1 MTQAYLPRRADLDWL
16 RIGAFALLI
25 LYHCGMYY
33 VADWGWH
40 VKNSQTYEW
49 LQDLMK
55 LTNPWRMSLL
65 FLLSGM
71 ALALARPTFS
81 GWTLLRL
88 RSSRLL
94 VPLLFGMFVVV
105 VPQVYFEARSQQL
118 IEPGYLQFW
127 WQYINPNTD
136 LLPEHH
142 SPIGLLTWNHLWFLP
157 YLFCYSVLLLPL
169 HGVFSWLSKACDQ
182 VPLWC
187 FALILIGL
195 SLLAVLTL
203 RAAFPTTHALLDD
216 WYNHAKYG
224 LVFVAGYLL
233 ALQRQWWAALPRWRY
248 GFLATA
254 LLGYALLV
262 LDNHDVFDGLDD
274 DAIGLQLMFS
284 LCSVLNHW
292 AWLGVALAFAAQ
304 YLQQP
309 AFDPAGKI
317 RRYAS
322 AAILPW
328 YVLHQTLTIVFAVAL
343 QPLKLHDGVEAML
356 LISLTVLGCG
366 VGYEM
371 IRRQPLLNWLAGG
384 MPATK
389 PPRKFN
395 ASQPVAKPLSTD

>member
-1 MTQAYLPRRADLDWL
+1 MTQLMNQRRADLDWL

-65 FLLSGM
+65 FLLGGM
-71 ALALARPTFS
+71 ALAMARPRFS
-81 GWTLLRL
+81 GLTLLRL

-105 VPQVYFEARSQQL
+105 VPQVYFEALSQQL

-127 WQYINPNTD
+127 RQYSNPNTD
-136 LLPEHH
+136 LLREHH

-157 YLFCYSVLLLPL
+157 YLFCYSVMLLPL
-169 HGVFSWLSKACDQ
+169 HSLLARLAVATKA

-187 FALILIGL
+187 YATVLV
-195 SLLAVLTL
+195 SLHLWAVWTL
-203 RAAFPTTHALLDD
+203 RELYPSTHALLDD

-233 ALQRQWWAALPRWRY
+233 VLQKHWWTALPRWRY
-248 GFLATA
+248 GLLATA
-254 LLGYALLV
+254 LLGYVLVV
-262 LDNHDVFDGLDD
+262 LDNHDVFDGLDES
-274 DAIGLQLMFS
+274 AVGLQLLYS
-284 LCSVLNHW
+284 GVSVLNHW
-292 AWLGVALAFAAQ
+292 AWLGAALAFAAV

-309 AFDPAGKI
+309 AFDPTGKI

-328 YVLHQTLTIVFAVAL
+328 YVLHQTLTVVFAVAL
-343 QPLKLHDGVEAML
+343 QPLQLHDGVEAVL

-366 VGYEM
+366 VGYEI

-384 MPATK
+384 APATQ
-389 PPRKFN
+389 PRK
-395 ASQPVAKPLSTD
+395 ASAASPPITEAT

>member
-1 MTQAYLPRRADLDWL
+1 MTQSNPHRRADLDWL

-40 VKNSQTYEW
+40 VKNSQTWDW

-65 FLLSGM
+65 FLLGGM
-71 ALALARPTFS
+71 ALAMARPRFS
-81 GWTLLRL
+81 ALRL
-88 RSSRLL
+88 LQLRASRLL

-118 IEPGYLQFW
+118 IEPGYWQFW
-127 WQYINPNTD
+127 WQYINPNTE
-136 LLPEHH
+136 LLREHH

-169 HGVFSWLSKACDQ
+169 HGLLSRLASACDK
-182 VPLWC
+182 VPLWG
-187 FALILIGL
+187 FAALLSGL
-195 SLLAVLTL
+195 LLAAVLTL
-203 RAAFPTTHALLDD
+203 RADFPSTHALLDD

-233 ALQRQWWAALPRWRY
+233 ILQKHWWAALPRWRY
-248 GFLATA
+248 GLLVTA

-262 LDNHDVFDGLDD
+262 ADNHDVFDHLAGN
-274 DAIGLQLMFS
+274 AVVLQTLFS
-284 LCSVLNHW
+284 LCTVLNHW
-292 AWLGVALAFAAQ
+292 AWLGMLLAFGAL
-304 YLQQP
+304 YLQKP
-309 AFDPAGKI
+309 NFDRTDRL

-328 YVLHQTLTIVFAVAL
+328 YVLHQTLTVVFAVAL
-343 QPLKLHDGVEAML
+343 QPLQLHDGIEAL
-356 LISLTVLGCG
+356 LLVSLTVLGCG
-366 VGYEM
+366 LGYELM
-371 IRRQPLLNWLAGG
+371 RRVPLLNWLSGG
-384 MPATK
+384 MPA
-389 PPRKFN
+389 PRLR
-395 ASQPVAKPLSTD
+395 SPQLTTQPAGISRG

>member
-1 MTQAYLPRRADLDWL
+1 MTQLHSQRRADLDWL

-40 VKNSQTYEW
+40 VKNSQTYDW
-49 LQDLMK
+49 LQDVMK

-71 ALALARPTFS
+71 ALALARAKLT

-118 IEPGYLQFW
+118 IEPGYLPFW
-127 WQYINPNTD
+127 WQYINPNTT
-136 LLPEHH
+136 LLREHH

-169 HGVFSWLSKACDQ
+169 HGLCSRLAKACQ
-182 VPLWC
+182 PVPLWC
-187 FALILIGL
+187 FALLLVGL
-195 SLLAVLTL
+195 LHWAVLTL
-203 RAAFPTTHALLDD
+203 RADFPSTHALFDD

-233 ALQRQWWAALPRWRY
+233 ALQQQWWATLPRWRY
-248 GFLATA
+248 GLLVTA

-262 LDNHDVFDGLDD
+262 ADNHHVFDHLTGAGWL
-274 DAIGLQLMFS
+274 LS

-292 AWLGVALAFAAQ
+292 AWLGAALAFAAQ

-317 RRYAS
+317 RRYAT

-328 YVLHQTLTIVFAVAL
+328 YVLHQTLTVVFAVAL
-343 QPLKLHDGVEAML
+343 QPWQLQDGLEAML
-356 LISLTVLGCG
+356 LIGLTLLGCG
-366 VGYEM
+366 VGYEI

-389 PPRKFN
+389 LPRNVK
-395 ASQPVAKPLSTD
+395 ASQPVATPLSTD

>member
-1 MTQAYLPRRADLDWL
+1 MTQLMNQRRADLDWL

-33 VADWGWH
+33 VADWGWN

-65 FLLSGM
+65 FLLGGM
-71 ALALARPTFS
+71 ALAIARPRFS
-81 GWTLLRL
+81 ALRLLRL

-136 LLPEHH
+136 LLREHH

-157 YLFCYSVLLLPL
+157 YLFCYSLLLLPL
-169 HGVFSWLSKACDQ
+169 HSLLQHLAALTGKL
-182 VPLWC
+182 PLWL
-187 FALILIGL
+187 FG
-195 SLLAVLTL
+195 AVLVSLHLWAVWTL
-203 RAAFPTTHALLDD
+203 RELYPSTHALLDD

-233 ALQRQWWAALPRWRY
+233 VLQRHWWAVLPRWRY
-248 GFLATA
+248 GFLVTA
-254 LLGYALLV
+254 LLGYGLVV

-274 DAIGLQLMFS
+274 NAVGLQLLYS
-284 LCSVLNHW
+284 GVSVLNHW
-292 AWLGVALAFAAQ
+292 AWLGAALAFAAQ
-304 YLQQP
+304 HLQQP
-309 AFDPAGKI
+309 AFDRNGTI

-328 YVLHQTLTIVFAVAL
+328 YVLHQTLTVVFAVAL
-343 QPLKLHDGVEAML
+343 QPLQLHDGMEALL

-366 VGYEM
+366 LGYEI

-384 MPATK
+384 APATQ
-389 PPRKFN
+389 PRKT
-395 ASQPVAKPLSTD
+395 AAVSPQATEAT

>member
-1 MTQAYLPRRADLDWL
+1 MTQPNQSRRADLDWL

-40 VKNSQTYEW
+40 VKNSQTYDW

-65 FLLSGM
+65 FLLGGM
-71 ALALARPTFS
+71 ALAIARPKFS
-81 GWTLLRL
+81 GLTLLRL
-88 RSSRLL
+88 RCSRLL
-94 VPLLFGMFVVV
+94 IPLLFGMFVVV
-105 VPQVYFEARSQQL
+105 VPQVYFEALSQQL

-136 LLPEHH
+136 LLREHH

-157 YLFCYSVLLLPL
+157 YLFCYSLLLLPL
-169 HGVFSWLSKACDQ
+169 HGLLQRLATVTTRL
-182 VPLWC
+182 PLWL
-187 FALILIGL
+187 FGAVLVALHLWAVL
-195 SLLAVLTL
+195 SL
-203 RAAFPTTHALLDD
+203 REAFPTTHALVDD

-233 ALQRQWWAALPRWRY
+233 VLQKHWWAVLPRWRY
-248 GFLATA
+248 GFLVTA
-254 LLGYALLV
+254 LLGYVLVV

-274 DAIGLQLMFS
+274 TAIALQLLYS
-284 LCSVLNHW
+284 LVSVLNHW
-292 AWLGVALAFAAQ
+292 AWLGAALAFAAH

-309 AFDPAGKI
+309 AFDPDGSM

-328 YVLHQTLTIVFAVAL
+328 YVLHQTLTVVFAVAL
-343 QPLKLHDGVEAML
+343 QPLQLHDGVEAVL

-366 VGYEM
+366 VGYEI
-371 IRRQPLLNWLAGG
+371 IRRVPLLNWLAGG
-384 MPATK
+384 APVTRQQRSASAAQPATT
-389 PPRKFN
+389 
-395 ASQPVAKPLSTD
+395 AS

>member
-1 MTQAYLPRRADLDWL
+1 MTQPNQSRRADLDWL

-40 VKNSQTYEW
+40 VKNSQTYDW

-65 FLLSGM
+65 FLLGGM
-71 ALALARPTFS
+71 ALAIARPKFS
-81 GWTLLRL
+81 GLTLLRL
-88 RSSRLL
+88 RCSRLL
-94 VPLLFGMFVVV
+94 IPLLFGMFVVV
-105 VPQVYFEARSQQL
+105 VPQVYFEALSQQL

-136 LLPEHH
+136 LLREHH

-157 YLFCYSVLLLPL
+157 YLFCYSLLLLPL
-169 HGVFSWLSKACDQ
+169 HGLLQRLATVTTRL
-182 VPLWC
+182 PLWL
-187 FALILIGL
+187 FGAVLVALHLWAVL
-195 SLLAVLTL
+195 SL
-203 RAAFPTTHALLDD
+203 REAFPTTHALVDD

-233 ALQRQWWAALPRWRY
+233 VLQKHWWAVLPRWRY
-248 GFLATA
+248 GFLVTA
-254 LLGYALLV
+254 LLGYVLVV

-274 DAIGLQLMFS
+274 TAIALQLLYS
-284 LCSVLNHW
+284 LVSVLNHW
-292 AWLGVALAFAAQ
+292 AWLGAALAFAAH

-309 AFDPAGKI
+309 AFDPDGSM

-328 YVLHQTLTIVFAVAL
+328 YVLHQTLTVVFAVAL
-343 QPLKLHDGVEAML
+343 QPLQLHDGVEAVL

-366 VGYEM
+366 VGYEI
-371 IRRQPLLNWLAGG
+371 IRRVPLLNWLAGG
-384 MPATK
+384 ASVT
-389 PPRKFN
+389 RQQRSSS
-395 ASQPVAKPLSTD
+395 ASQPATTAS

>member
-1 MTQAYLPRRADLDWL
+1 MTQPYPQRRADLDWL

-71 ALALARPTFS
+71 ALALARPKFS
-81 GWTLLRL
+81 GWTLLRV

-118 IEPGYLQFW
+118 IEPGYLNFW
-127 WQYINPNTD
+127 WQYINPNTE
-136 LLPEHH
+136 LLREHH

-169 HGVFSWLSKACDQ
+169 HGLMQRIATAAGAVPCWLF
-182 VPLWC
+182 VTVLV
-187 FALILIGL
+187 ALH
-195 SLLAVLTL
+195 LLAVWTL
-203 RAAFPTTHALLDD
+203 REAFPTTHALLDD

-233 ALQRQWWAALPRWRY
+233 ALQRHWWATLPRWRY
-248 GFLATA
+248 SFLLTA
-254 LLGYALLV
+254 LLGYMLVV

-274 DAIGLQLMFS
+274 ASLLLQLLYS

-292 AWLGVALAFAAQ
+292 AWLGLVLAFAAQ

-328 YVLHQTLTIVFAVAL
+328 YVLHQTLTVVFAVAL
-343 QPLKLHDGVEAML
+343 QPLQLHDGVEAML

-366 VGYEM
+366 VGYEI

-384 MPATK
+384 MSAIGLQRTSHATLPETK
-389 PPRKFN
+389 T
-395 ASQPVAKPLSTD
+395 A

>member
-1 MTQAYLPRRADLDWL
+1 MTQPYQQRRADLDWL
-16 RIGAFALLI
+16 RIAAFALLI

-33 VADWGWH
+33 VAEWDWH
-40 VKNSQTYEW
+40 VKNNQTYEW

-71 ALALARPTFS
+71 ALALARPKFS

-118 IEPGYLQFW
+118 IEPGYLNFW
-127 WQYINPNTD
+127 WQYINPNTE
-136 LLPEHH
+136 LLREHH

-169 HGVFSWLSKACDQ
+169 HGLFSRLSTACER
-182 VPLWC
+182 VPLWY
-187 FALILIGL
+187 FALALIGL

-233 ALQRQWWAALPRWRY
+233 ALQRHWWATLPRWRY
-248 GFLATA
+248 GMLLTA
-254 LLGYALLV
+254 VMGYTLLV
-262 LDNHDVFDGLDD
+262 ADNHDVFDDLTGPVWL
-274 DAIGLQLMFS
+274 LS

-292 AWLGVALAFAAQ
+292 AWLGLVLAFAAQ

-328 YVLHQTLTIVFAVAL
+328 YVLHQTLTVVFAVAL
-343 QPLKLHDGVEAML
+343 QPLQLHDGLEAAL
-356 LISLTVLGCG
+356 LISLTVLGCA
-366 VGYEM
+366 VGYEI
-371 IRRQPLLNWLAGG
+371 IRRQPLLNWLTGG
-384 MPATK
+384 MPVTRRKRTSHAPQPETK
-389 PPRKFN
+389 T
-395 ASQPVAKPLSTD
+395 A

>member
-1 MTQAYLPRRADLDWL
+1 MTQPYPQRRADLDWL

-25 LYHCGMYY
+25 LYHCAMYY
-33 VADWGWH
+33 VADWDWH

-65 FLLSGM
+65 FLLGGM
-71 ALALARPTFS
+71 ALAIARPKFS
-81 GWTLLRL
+81 GLTLLRL

-105 VPQVYFEARSQQL
+105 VPQVYFEALSQQL

-127 WQYINPNTD
+127 WQYSNPNTD
-136 LLPEHH
+136 LLREHH

-169 HGVFSWLSKACDQ
+169 HGLLQRVANAVGSTPCWLF
-182 VPLWC
+182 VVVLV
-187 FALILIGL
+187 ALH
-195 SLLAVLTL
+195 LLAVWTL
-203 RAAFPTTHALLDD
+203 REAFPTTHALLDD

-233 ALQRQWWAALPRWRY
+233 VLQKHWWAVLPRWRY
-248 GFLATA
+248 GLLAMA
-254 LLGYALLV
+254 LVGYALVV

-274 DAIGLQLMFS
+274 NAVGLQLLYS
-284 LCSVLNHW
+284 GVSVLNHW
-292 AWLGVALAFAAQ
+292 AWLGAALAFAAV

-328 YVLHQTLTIVFAVAL
+328 YVLHQTLTVVFAVAL
-343 QPLKLHDGVEAML
+343 QPLQLHDGVEAML

-366 VGYEM
+366 LGYEI

-384 MPATK
+384 MPAT
-389 PPRKFN
+389 RLQRTSN
-395 ASQPVAKPLSTD
+395 APQPATKTA

>member
-1 MTQAYLPRRADLDWL
+1 
-16 RIGAFALLI
+16 
-25 LYHCGMYY
+25 
-33 VADWGWH
+33 
-40 VKNSQTYEW
+40 
-49 LQDLMK
+49 
-55 LTNPWRMSLL
+55 
-65 FLLSGM
+65 
-71 ALALARPTFS
+71 
-81 GWTLLRL
+81 LLRV

-118 IEPGYLQFW
+118 IEPGYLNFW
-127 WQYINPNTD
+127 WQYINPNTE
-136 LLPEHH
+136 LLREHH

-169 HGVFSWLSKACDQ
+169 HGLMQRIATAAGAVPCWLF
-182 VPLWC
+182 VTVLV
-187 FALILIGL
+187 ALH
-195 SLLAVLTL
+195 LLAVWTL
-203 RAAFPTTHALLDD
+203 REAFPTTHALLDD

-233 ALQRQWWAALPRWRY
+233 ALQRHWWATLPRWRY
-248 GFLATA
+248 GFLLTA
-254 LLGYALLV
+254 LLGYMLVV

-274 DAIGLQLMFS
+274 ASLSLQLLYS

-292 AWLGVALAFAAQ
+292 AWLGLVLAFAAQ

-328 YVLHQTLTIVFAVAL
+328 YVLHQTLTVVFAVAL
-343 QPLKLHDGVEAML
+343 QPLQLHDGVEAML

-366 VGYEM
+366 VGYEI

-384 MPATK
+384 MPATRRQR
-389 PPRKFN
+389 PSH
-395 ASQPVAKPLSTD
+395 ATQPETKTA

>member
-1 MTQAYLPRRADLDWL
+1 MTQPNQSRRADLDWL

-65 FLLSGM
+65 FLLGGM
-71 ALALARPTFS
+71 ALAIARPKFS

-136 LLPEHH
+136 LLREHH

-157 YLFCYSVLLLPL
+157 YLFCYSLLLLPL
-169 HGVFSWLSKACDQ
+169 HALLQRLATLSTAL
-182 VPLWC
+182 PLWL
-187 FALILIGL
+187 FGAVLVALHLWAVL
-195 SLLAVLTL
+195 SL
-203 RAAFPTTHALLDD
+203 RADFPSTHALLDD

-233 ALQRQWWAALPRWRY
+233 VLQKHWWARLPQWRY
-248 GFLATA
+248 GFLVAA

-274 DAIGLQLMFS
+274 TAIALQLLYS
-284 LCSVLNHW
+284 LVSVLNHW
-292 AWLGVALAFAAQ
+292 AWLGTVLAFAAV

-309 AFDPAGKI
+309 AFDPTDKI
-317 RRYAS
+317 RCYAS

-328 YVLHQTLTIVFAVAL
+328 YVLHQTLTVVFAVAL
-343 QPLKLHDGVEAML
+343 QPLQLHDGMEAVL

-366 VGYEM
+366 LGYEI

-384 MPATK
+384 TPA
-389 PPRKFN
+389 R
-395 ASQPVAKPLSTD
+395 SQAAVLSAPARPVTG

>member
-1 MTQAYLPRRADLDWL
+1 MTQLVNQRRADLDWL

-65 FLLSGM
+65 FLLGGM
-71 ALALARPTFS
+71 ALAIARPKFS
-81 GWTLLRL
+81 GWTLLRM

-105 VPQVYFEARSQQL
+105 VPQVYFEALSQQL

-127 WQYINPNTD
+127 WEYSNPNTD
-136 LLPEHH
+136 LLREHH

-157 YLFCYSVLLLPL
+157 YLFCYSLLLLPL
-169 HGVFSWLSKACDQ
+169 HSLLQRLAALTGKL
-182 VPLWC
+182 PLWC
-187 FALILIGL
+187 YATVLV
-195 SLLAVLTL
+195 SLHLWAVWTL
-203 RAAFPTTHALLDD
+203 REQYPSTHALLDD

-224 LVFVAGYLL
+224 LVFVTGYLL
-233 ALQRQWWAALPRWRY
+233 VLQKHWWAVLPRGRY
-248 GFLATA
+248 GLLATA
-254 LLGYALLV
+254 LVGYALVV
-262 LDNHDVFDGLDD
+262 LDNHDMFDGLDD
-274 DAIGLQLMFS
+274 SAVGLQLLYS
-284 LCSVLNHW
+284 GVSVLNHW
-292 AWLGVALAFAAQ
+292 AWLGAALAFAAV

-309 AFDPAGKI
+309 AFDPTGKI

-328 YVLHQTLTIVFAVAL
+328 YVLHQTLTVVFAVAL
-343 QPLKLHDGVEAML
+343 QPLQLHDGVEAVL

-366 VGYEM
+366 VGYEI
-371 IRRQPLLNWLAGG
+371 IRRVPLLNWLAGG
-384 MPATK
+384 APAARLQRT
-389 PPRKFN
+389 PN
-395 ASQPVAKPLSTD
+395 APQPASETA

>member
-1 MTQAYLPRRADLDWL
+1 MTQLMNQRRADLDWL

-65 FLLSGM
+65 FLLGGM
-71 ALALARPTFS
+71 ALAMARPRFS
-81 GWTLLRL
+81 GLTLLRL

-105 VPQVYFEARSQQL
+105 VPQVYFEALSQQL

-127 WQYINPNTD
+127 WQYSNPNTD
-136 LLPEHH
+136 LLREHH

-157 YLFCYSVLLLPL
+157 YLFCYSVILLPL
-169 HGVFSWLSKACDQ
+169 HSLLARLAVATKA

-187 FALILIGL
+187 YATVLV
-195 SLLAVLTL
+195 SLHLWAVWTL
-203 RAAFPTTHALLDD
+203 RELYPSTHALLDD

-233 ALQRQWWAALPRWRY
+233 VLQKHWWAVLPRWRT
-248 GFLATA
+248 GLLATA
-254 LLGYALLV
+254 LLGYVLVV
-262 LDNHDVFDGLDD
+262 LDNHDVFDGLDES
-274 DAIGLQLMFS
+274 AVGLQLLYS
-284 LCSVLNHW
+284 GVSVLNHW
-292 AWLGVALAFAAQ
+292 AWLGAALAFAAV

-309 AFDPAGKI
+309 AFDPTGKI

-328 YVLHQTLTIVFAVAL
+328 YVLHQTLTVVFAVAL
-343 QPLKLHDGVEAML
+343 QPLQLHDGVEAVL

-366 VGYEM
+366 VGYEI

-384 MPATK
+384 APATQ
-389 PPRKFN
+389 PRK
-395 ASQPVAKPLSTD
+395 ASAASPAVTEAT

>member
-1 MTQAYLPRRADLDWL
+1 MTQPNQSRRADLDWL

-40 VKNSQTYEW
+40 VKNSQTYDW

-65 FLLSGM
+65 FLLGGM
-71 ALALARPTFS
+71 ALAIARPKFS

-136 LLPEHH
+136 LLREHH

-157 YLFCYSVLLLPL
+157 YLFCYSLLLLPL
-169 HGVFSWLSKACDQ
+169 HALLQRLAAFTTAL
-182 VPLWC
+182 PLWL
-187 FALILIGL
+187 FGAVLVALHLWAVL
-195 SLLAVLTL
+195 SL
-203 RAAFPTTHALLDD
+203 REAFPSTNALLDD

-233 ALQRQWWAALPRWRY
+233 VLQKHWWAVLPRWRY
-248 GFLATA
+248 GLLATA
-254 LLGYALLV
+254 LVGYALVV

-274 DAIGLQLMFS
+274 TAIALQLLYS
-284 LCSVLNHW
+284 LVSVLNHW
-292 AWLGVALAFAAQ
+292 AWLGTVLAFAAV

-309 AFDPAGKI
+309 VFDPTGKV

-328 YVLHQTLTIVFAVAL
+328 YVLHQTLTVVFAVAL
-343 QPLKLHDGVEAML
+343 QPLQLHDGVEAVL

-366 VGYEM
+366 VGYEI

-384 MPATK
+384 TPA
-389 PPRKFN
+389 R
-395 ASQPVAKPLSTD
+395 SQAAILSAPARPVTG

>member
-1 MTQAYLPRRADLDWL
+1 MTQPNQSRRADLDWL

-25 LYHCGMYY
+25 LYHCAMYY
-33 VADWGWH
+33 VADWSWH

-65 FLLSGM
+65 FLLGGM
-71 ALALARPTFS
+71 ALAIARPKFS
-81 GWTLLRL
+81 GLTLLRL
-88 RSSRLL
+88 RCSRLL

-105 VPQVYFEARSQQL
+105 VPQVYFEALSQQL

-127 WQYINPNTD
+127 WQYSNPNTD
-136 LLPEHH
+136 LLRAHH

-157 YLFCYSVLLLPL
+157 YLFCYSLLLLPL
-169 HGVFSWLSKACDQ
+169 HALLQRLATLTTKL
-182 VPLWC
+182 PLWL
-187 FALILIGL
+187 FGTVLVALHLWAVL
-195 SLLAVLTL
+195 SL
-203 RAAFPTTHALLDD
+203 REAFPTTHALLDD

-233 ALQRQWWAALPRWRY
+233 VLQKHWWAALPRWRY
-248 GFLATA
+248 GFLVAA
-254 LLGYALLV
+254 LFGYAMVV

-274 DAIGLQLMFS
+274 AAIVLQLLYS
-284 LCSVLNHW
+284 LVSVLNHW
-292 AWLGVALAFAAQ
+292 AWLGAALAFAAH

-309 AFDPAGKI
+309 AFDPDGSM

-328 YVLHQTLTIVFAVAL
+328 YVLHQTLTVVFAVAL
-343 QPLKLHDGVEAML
+343 QPLQLHDGLEAML

-366 VGYEM
+366 VGYE
-371 IRRQPLLNWLAGG
+371 IFRRVPLLTWLAGG
-384 MPATK
+384 APVPRQQRSSSTSQPATT
-389 PPRKFN
+389 
-395 ASQPVAKPLSTD
+395 SS

>member
-1 MTQAYLPRRADLDWL
+1 MTQPNQSRRADLDWL

-40 VKNSQTYEW
+40 VKNSQTYAW

-65 FLLSGM
+65 FLLGGM
-71 ALALARPTFS
+71 ALAIARPKFS
-81 GWTLLRL
+81 GWTLLRM

-105 VPQVYFEARSQQL
+105 VPQVYFEALSQQL

-127 WQYINPNTD
+127 WQYSNPNTD
-136 LLPEHH
+136 LLREHH

-157 YLFCYSVLLLPL
+157 YLFCYSLLLLPL
-169 HGVFSWLSKACDQ
+169 HGLLQRLATVTTRL
-182 VPLWC
+182 PLWL
-187 FALILIGL
+187 FGAVLVALHLWAVL
-195 SLLAVLTL
+195 SL
-203 RAAFPTTHALLDD
+203 REAFPTTHALVDD

-233 ALQRQWWAALPRWRY
+233 VLQKHWWAALARWRY
-248 GFLATA
+248 GFLVTA
-254 LLGYALLV
+254 LLGYVLVV

-274 DAIGLQLMFS
+274 TAIALQLLYS
-284 LCSVLNHW
+284 LVSVLNHW
-292 AWLGVALAFAAQ
+292 AWLGAALAFAAH

-309 AFDPAGKI
+309 AFDPDGSM

-328 YVLHQTLTIVFAVAL
+328 YVLHQTLTVVFAVAL
-343 QPLKLHDGVEAML
+343 QPLQLHDGVEAVL

-366 VGYEM
+366 VGYEI
-371 IRRQPLLNWLAGG
+371 IRRVPLLNWLAGG
-384 MPATK
+384 ASVT
-389 PPRKFN
+389 RQQRSSS
-395 ASQPVAKPLSTD
+395 ASQPATTAS

>member
-1 MTQAYLPRRADLDWL
+1 MTQPNQSRRADLDWL

-40 VKNSQTYEW
+40 VKNSQTYDW

-65 FLLSGM
+65 FLLGGM
-71 ALALARPTFS
+71 ALAIARPKFS
-81 GWTLLRL
+81 GLTLLRL
-88 RSSRLL
+88 RCSRLL
-94 VPLLFGMFVVV
+94 IPLLFGMFVVV
-105 VPQVYFEARSQQL
+105 VPQVYFEALSQQL

-136 LLPEHH
+136 LLREHH

-157 YLFCYSVLLLPL
+157 YLFCYSLLLLPL
-169 HGVFSWLSKACDQ
+169 HGLLQRLATVTTRL
-182 VPLWC
+182 PLWL
-187 FALILIGL
+187 FGAVLVALHLWAVL
-195 SLLAVLTL
+195 SL
-203 RAAFPTTHALLDD
+203 REAFPTTHALVDD

-233 ALQRQWWAALPRWRY
+233 VLQKHWWAVLPRWRY
-248 GFLATA
+248 GFLVTA
-254 LLGYALLV
+254 LLGYVLVV

-274 DAIGLQLMFS
+274 TAIALQLLYS
-284 LCSVLNHW
+284 LVSVLNHW
-292 AWLGVALAFAAQ
+292 AWLGAALAFAAH

-309 AFDPAGKI
+309 AFDPDGSM

-328 YVLHQTLTIVFAVAL
+328 YVLHQTLTVVFAVAL
-343 QPLKLHDGVEAML
+343 QPLQLHDGVEAVL

-366 VGYEM
+366 VGYEI
-371 IRRQPLLNWLAGG
+371 IRRVLLLNWLAGG
-384 MPATK
+384 ASVT
-389 PPRKFN
+389 RQQRSSS
-395 ASQPVAKPLSTD
+395 ASQPATTAS

>member
-1 MTQAYLPRRADLDWL
+1 MTQPNQSRRADLDWL

-65 FLLSGM
+65 FLLGGM
-71 ALALARPTFS
+71 ALAIARPKLS
-81 GWTLLRL
+81 GFTLLRL

-105 VPQVYFEARSQQL
+105 VPQVYFEALSQQL

-136 LLPEHH
+136 LLREHH

-157 YLFCYSVLLLPL
+157 YLFCYSLLLLPL
-169 HGVFSWLSKACDQ
+169 HALLQRLATLTTRL
-182 VPLWC
+182 PLWL
-187 FALILIGL
+187 FGTVLVALHLW
-195 SLLAVLTL
+195 AVVTL
-203 RAAFPTTHALLDD
+203 REAFPSTHALLDD

-233 ALQRQWWAALPRWRY
+233 VLQKHWWAVLPRWRY
-248 GFLATA
+248 GFLVTA
-254 LLGYALLV
+254 LLGYALVV
-262 LDNHDVFDGLDD
+262 LDNHDVFDGLDESSLS
-274 DAIGLQLMFS
+274 LQMLYS
-284 LCSVLNHW
+284 LVSVLNHW
-292 AWLGVALAFAAQ
+292 AWLGAALAFAAH
-304 YLQQP
+304 YLQRP
-309 AFDPAGKI
+309 AFDPDGSM

-328 YVLHQTLTIVFAVAL
+328 YVLHQTLTVVFAVAL
-343 QPLKLHDGVEAML
+343 QPLQLHDGAEAVL

-366 VGYEM
+366 VGYEI
-371 IRRQPLLNWLAGG
+371 IRRVPLLNWLAGG
-384 MPATK
+384 APVT
-389 PPRKFN
+389 RQQRSSS
-395 ASQPVAKPLSTD
+395 ASQPATTTR